1 MIVCYRGNL
10 SNPGW
15 LDEDICEFFRSSRC
29 LVLRRHVLA
38 SFTELRT
45 VAKANLSGAA
55 YNSAAKIGISGEAYY
70 QVDVDLV
77 VYFGSTELTAQMEWE
92 DNVSHD
98 LSPQLLSSL

>member
-15 LDEDICEFFRSSRC
+15 LDEDIS
-29 LVLRRHVLA
+29 

-92 DNVSHD
+92 DNGVKHC
-98 LSPQLLSSL
+98 SPASIGYYDSD